1 MKRHHAAHEGREQFR
16 CTAVGCVQT
25 FRKHGT
31 LQRHILAVHEGRKPF
46 SCRVPDVNGNECG
59 AGFDTE
65 GQLKSHA
72 GRFHEPRSFLCMIC
86 PPEDQVTIAEQIL
99 EHRQPLFLSH
109 AALREH
115 IENEHPPA
123 CTECGQECKCLQD
136 LKSHLETVHGDCD
149 VNDSI
154 AHFCLE
160 KGCGR
165 RFTKNADLSKHIRTT
180 HNPNWFVRGVT
191 DSPTPSQVANWDRA
205 DSCGKVVTTKASS
218 EEQTSKHQVSILTRL
233 TGDGYEDLS
242 RRHIPCLVTGCH
254 YRFLREYDL
263 EIHLR
268 SRHGVTGL
276 GLRETL
282 LGEGRLY
289 IGQTLQGTPKFV
301 PKQDVDAERVLEMQV
316 DDNVGV
322 GGHGENLGARASRI
336 CDSWLKGQSYQDK
349 EDSGEWSRDELEMR
363 CLIDGQEAGV
373 IDPALGAGCHT
384 YSRALD

>member
-1 MKRHHAAHEGREQFR
+1 M
-16 CTAVGCVQT
+16 
-25 FRKHGT
+25 
-31 LQRHILAVHEGRKPF
+31 
-46 SCRVPDVNGNECG
+46 
-59 AGFDTE
+59 
-65 GQLKSHA
+65 
-72 GRFHEPRSFLCMIC
+72 
-86 PPEDQVTIAEQIL
+86 
-99 EHRQPLFLSH
+99 
-109 AALREH
+109 
-115 IENEHPPA
+115 
-123 CTECGQECKCLQD
+123 
-136 LKSHLETVHGDCD
+136 VHGDCD

-165 RFTKNADLSKHIRTT
+165 RFAKNADLSKHIRTT

-191 DSPTPSQVANWDRA
+191 GSPTPSQVANWDRA

-218 EEQTSKHQVSILTRL
+218 EEQSSKHQVSILTRL

-242 RRHIPCLVTGCH
+242 RRHIPCLVIGCH

-282 LGEGRLY
+282 LGEGRLH
-289 IGQTLQGTPKFV
+289 IGQTLQGTPKFA

-322 GGHGENLGARASRI
+322 GGHGANLGANALRI
-336 CDSWLKGQSYQDK
+336 CDSWLTGQSYHDK
-349 EDSGEWSRDELEMR
+349 GDSDEWSRDELEMR

-384 YSRALD
+384 CTRALD